1 MTYFH
6 IELDNKFTELLSKE
20 ENKKNKKQ
28 LIELKTFIYDIY
40 MKENN
45 IEDIRIKRSYNYID
59 FKI

>member
-6 IELDNKFTELLSKE
+6 IELDNKFKELLSKE

-45 IEDIRIKRSYNYID
+45 IEDLRIKKSYNYID

>member
-45 IEDIRIKRSYNYID
+45 IEDLRIKKSYNYID

>member
-20 ENKKNKKQ
+20 ANKKNKKQ